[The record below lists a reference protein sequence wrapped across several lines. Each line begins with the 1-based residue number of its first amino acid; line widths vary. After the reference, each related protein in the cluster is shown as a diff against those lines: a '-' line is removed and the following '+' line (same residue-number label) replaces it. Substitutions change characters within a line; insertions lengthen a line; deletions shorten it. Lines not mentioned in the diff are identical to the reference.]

1 MNEPLGEDGPAQ
13 GGRKKLLIGGGVLLL
28 VAVAIGAFAGGGAGS
43 DLEWSREQ
51 SPAAAAEAAP
61 AKAELPKAAK
71 PETAV
76 RGIVQSKQEATIASR
91 MTARIVAMPYG
102 EGDAFPKGALL
113 ARFDC
118 SQIQAQLNAAHA
130 ATAAYRKTYETNV
143 ELDQYEAVGKNE
155 VAVSQANLGKADA
168 EAKAV
173 AAQLSDCAV
182 YAPFSGKVVEEIAHA
197 REVAASGQPLLKIQS
212 GGNLE
217 IELIVPSRWLTWLRP
232 GAAFGF
238 RIDETGQEIT
248 GVVTRLGASVD
259 AVSKTIRVTG
269 DITETSGLVL
279 PGMSGSATFPD
290 AIKASAVAVPGSAST
305 VNGKSS

>member
-1 MNEPLGEDGPAQ
+1 MTDPQGEAGAEKPV
-13 GGRKKLLIGGGVLLL
+13 RNKFLIGGGVLAL
-28 VAVAIGAFAGGGAGS
+28 
-43 DLEWSREQ
+43 
-51 SPAAAAEAAP
+51 AAAAIAFFASGGSSADRNWSKEQTPTAVAETAPTKAAP
-61 AKAELPKAAK
+61 TKAADVES
-71 PETAV
+71 PV
-76 RGIVQSKQEATIASR
+76 RGIVKSKQEATIASR

-118 SQIQAQLNAAHA
+118 SQIQAQLNAARA

-232 GAAFGF
+232 GAEFGF
-238 RIDETGQEIT
+238 TIDETGQAAT

-269 DITETSGLVL
+269 DITQSSGLVL
-279 PGMSGSATFPD
+279 PGMSGTATFPD
-290 AIKASAVAVPGSAST
+290 RPTAAAVGAPASVGNDKPS
-305 VNGKSS
+305 

>member
-1 MNEPLGEDGPAQ
+1 MTDPHGDAATETH
-13 GGRKKLLIGGGVLLL
+13 GRHKYWIGGAALLL
-28 VAVAIGAFAGGGAGS
+28 GVAAAVFFTGGSNNDLTWSKEQAPAVA
-43 DLEWSREQ
+43 
-51 SPAAAAEAAP
+51 AEP
-61 AKAELPKAAK
+61 IRAKVALPKV
-71 PETAV
+71 ETESPV
-76 RGIVQSKQEATIASR
+76 RGIVKSKQEATIASR
-91 MTARIVAMPYG
+91 MTARITAMPYG
-102 EGDAFPKGALL
+102 EGDAFPRGALL

-118 SQIQAQLNAAHA
+118 SQIQAELTAARA

-143 ELDQYEAVGKNE
+143 ELDEYEAVGKNE

-182 YAPFSGKVVEEIAHA
+182 YAPFSGKVVEKIAHA

-232 GAAFGF
+232 GAEFDF
-238 RIDETGQEIT
+238 TIDETGQAAK

-269 DITETSGLVL
+269 DITESAGLVL
-279 PGMSGSATFPD
+279 PGMSGTAAFAD
-290 AIKASAVAVPGSAST
+290 ELKASGAAVSAPKADDRPS
-305 VNGKSS
+305 